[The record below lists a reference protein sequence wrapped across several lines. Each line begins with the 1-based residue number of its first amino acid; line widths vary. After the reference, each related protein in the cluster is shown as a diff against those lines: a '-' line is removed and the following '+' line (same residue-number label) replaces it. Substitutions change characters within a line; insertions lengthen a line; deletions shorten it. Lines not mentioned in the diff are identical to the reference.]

1 MPNTTSQLERLIRNG
16 SEGQVERQVQEAV
29 IRLNEKVAILNR
41 QVEMAKLNKQAAIEA
56 ATTEAQLA
64 KNSADNL
71 VFASGASGADIVE
84 QILNSMDYRD
94 SKEAYVTEVT
104 QKWDAEVAKLQARAA
119 AFAAKVQNLLA

>member
-16 SEGQVERQVQEAV
+16 SEGQVERQVREAV
-29 IRLNEKVAILNR
+29 IRLNEKVAMLKR
-41 QVEMAKLNKQAAIEA
+41 EVEMAKLNKQAAIEA

-71 VFASGASGADIVE
+71 VFASGASGAEIVE

-94 SKEAYVTEVT
+94 SKEANVTEVT
-104 QKWDAEVAKLQARAA
+104 QKWDNEVAKLQARAA
-119 AFAAKVQNLLA
+119 AFEAKVQTLLS

>member
-29 IRLNEKVAILNR
+29 IRLNEKVATLTR
-41 QVEMAKLNKQAAIEA
+41 EVEMAKLNKQAAIEA

-71 VFASGASGADIVE
+71 VFPSSASGADIVE

-119 AFAAKVQNLLA
+119 AFAAKVQTLLS

>member
-41 QVEMAKLNKQAAIEA
+41 EVELAKLNKQAAIEA

-94 SKEAYVTEVT
+94 SKEAYVNEVT
-104 QKWDAEVAKLQARAA
+104 QKWDAEIAKLQARAT
-119 AFAAKVQNLLA
+119 AFAAKVQTLLG